1 MQKPKKRKN
10 GTLDTKRKKN
20 NLLKLEKEALLKNHS
35 LSTLQFIYHQMSEFR
50 DLETKKRCKPH

>member
-20 NLLKLEKEALLKNHS
+20 NLLKLEKEALLKNYR
-35 LSTLQFIYHQMSEFR
+35 LSTLQFIYHQMS
-50 DLETKKRCKPH
+50 